1 MNNLSNCVKSES
13 VQISRL
19 LQNYDFC
26 EYCAGRFVSKFLGK
40 PSSKL
45 LGKKYL
51 KKFGK
56 SNNTKCYV
64 CKNIFEDLDSMLS
77 NIFEKSHNFNF
88 KTFNLGL
95 ILKNSFLERDDLI
108 KSKFKIR
115 GIENIKFGIST
126 EMAKRISR
134 RTKSKR
140 IVNDPD
146 LFIQA
151 NFKTESSTIR
161 TKPIFVYGRYNKKI
175 RKLPQKKMSCKSCNG
190 VGCHNCN
197 FKGLENLDSIES
209 KISNFLIKKFEGNQV
224 KINWIGGEDQSS
236 LVLGNG
242 RPFFA
247 KILNPKKRNR
257 VLRKSSNLEG
267 ISLSEL
273 KKILLQP
280 KGSIPFKSKIS
291 IIIDTEKPI
300 LITHLKKLDILENA
314 KIYDPSKDKK
324 SPNKQIYQIDY
335 KRLGKTSFRLDLF
348 ADGGIPIKFFIQ
360 NSNVIPNISQL
371 LENHCQCRTIDFKNI
386 II

>member
-1 MNNLSNCVKSES
+1 MKSEY
-13 VQISRL
+13 VQISRIL
-19 LQNYDFC
+19 KNYDLC
-26 EYCAGRFVSKFLGK
+26 EYCTGRFVSKLVGK

-56 SNNTKCYV
+56 SSDTKCYV
-64 CKNIFEDLDSMLS
+64 CKNIFENLDSMLS
-77 NIFEKSHNFNF
+77 NIFEKSCNLDF

-108 KSKFKIR
+108 KSKFKIK
-115 GIENIKFGIST
+115 GIENLKFAIST
-126 EMAKRISR
+126 EMSKKISR
-134 RTKSKR
+134 KTKSKR
-140 IVNDPD
+140 IMNDPE

-151 NFKTESSTIR
+151 NFKDESSTIR

-175 RKLPQKKMSCKSCNG
+175 RRLPQKQISCKSCNG
-190 VGCHNCN
+190 IGCHNCN
-197 FKGLENLDSIES
+197 FRGLENIESIEG
-209 KISNFLIKKFEGNQV
+209 KISNLLIKKFEGNQV

-267 ISLSEL
+267 ISLLEL
-273 KKILLQP
+273 KKILVQP
-280 KGSIPFKSKIS
+280 KGSISFKSKVS

-300 LITHLKKLDILENA
+300 LLNDLKKLNILENV
-314 KIYDPSKDKK
+314 KIHDLSKDKK
-324 SPNKQIYQIDY
+324 NLNKQIYQIRY
-335 KRLGKTSFRLDLF
+335 KKIDKTSFRLDLF

-360 NSNVIPNISQL
+360 SSDVTPNVSELLQNSC
-371 LENHCQCRTIDFKNI
+371 HCRKIDFKNI
-386 II
+386 IV